1 MKGHFISSCTQF
13 NLGMAA
19 YKRESRIKLALKMV
33 GIYSSKDEKRFL
45 ITPRPY
51 GVENS
56 CGVSISF
63 RLRNDL
69 GYSQLCRAG
78 ETQFFKFEYAFSA
91 FDMCLTE

>member
-1 MKGHFISSCTQF
+1 MIMKRKVARLCEIKFSEQF
-13 NLGMAA
+13 LVSIGEAN
-19 YKRESRIKLALKMV
+19 RMV
-33 GIYSSKDEKRFL
+33 GIYSAKDEKRFL

-56 CGVSISF
+56 FGVSISF

-78 ETQFFKFEYAFSA
+78 ETCRLLSTVTAVKYRS
-91 FDMCLTE
+91 LK